1 MKTTRHALPMQKTS
15 GGEVIDTRPPD
26 IEDWLNSLPY
36 VDFERTSALLEEATA
51 ATNKVDIKPAIR
63 LELVALYNRPYQY
76 YVDTQ
81 IKLGS
86 RHTLQSI
93 ELMVRQIAVLSR
105 IAANLA
111 NACKLIAGEGVGH
124 KTLWGRFKPYQVGML
139 QAIHYLSHEL
149 IFSYLQYTPAPD
161 KFWREI
167 SKLYQQAEFA
177 GLASAEL
184 KLPEGF
190 GGGGNRTIA
199 EAYKRMAV
207 IALLDPYHLPFGAIW
222 EIYNQLER
230 WSSLSSLEI
239 FKRGCERH
247 GAFAVDLD
255 NAARPAPLEEF
266 DDRNLRETHRII
278 VVRDLEEEINAR
290 LDSMNRNGRTD
301 PDLCIS
307 PHIARQVLM
316 QMGKDLGT
324 PPRRSSP
331 RTASQGNVQLVFG
344 INAIYFHGNGE
355 KDFAAATAE
364 ESEQVVTDNPN
375 NEPQAGALP
384 AQYKAEHWNLMDMGP
399 EGFSV
404 SATAVQGN
412 PIRVGD
418 LVAIRREYIGRAGS
432 SNWSLGDIRWMM
444 KGSVGSNQYRLGIQI
459 IAAEIMPAG
468 LRALTGGTHEIE
480 YRRAIVAGDGL
491 ERGMNNIVCAPG
503 IYQTNREL
511 ELSVNGQTL
520 PAIAAD
526 LVEASNNFEHLII
539 KV

>member
-1 MKTTRHALPMQKTS
+1 MQTTRHALPMQKTS

-36 VDFERTSALLEEATA
+36 VDFARTSALLEEATS
-51 ATNKVDIKPAIR
+51 ATNRVDIKPSVR

-81 IKLGS
+81 TKLGS
-86 RHTLQSI
+86 QHTLQTI

-111 NACKLIAGEGVGH
+111 NACKLIATEGMGH
-124 KTLWGRFKPYQVGML
+124 KTLWDRHKPFQVGIL

-161 KFWREI
+161 KYWREI
-167 SKLYQQAEFA
+167 SKLYQRAELA
-177 GLASAEL
+177 GLATAEL

-190 GGGGNRTIA
+190 SGRGNRTIA

-207 IALLDPYHLPFGAIW
+207 IRLLDPYHLPFGAIW

-230 WSSLSSLEI
+230 WSPLSTIEI

-255 NAARPAPLEEF
+255 NAARPTPLEEF

-278 VVRDLEEEINAR
+278 VVRDLEDEINTR
-290 LDSMNRNGRTD
+290 LDSMNKNGKTD

-307 PHIARQVLM
+307 PYIARQVLT
-316 QMGKDLGT
+316 QMAKDIGT

-331 RTASQGNVQLVFG
+331 RIASQGSVQLVFG
-344 INAIYFHGNGE
+344 LNAIYFHGNGE
-355 KDFAAATAE
+355 KEFAATAE
-364 ESEQVVTDNPN
+364 ASEQVVTDNPGN
-375 NEPQAGALP
+375 APHTGALP
-384 AQYKAEHWNLMDMGP
+384 AQYKTEPWNLMDMGP

-404 SATAVQGN
+404 STTALQGN
-412 PIRVGD
+412 LVRVGD
-418 LVAIRREYIGRAGS
+418 LVAIRRENIGHAEP
-432 SNWSLGDIRWMM
+432 SNWSLGAIRWMM
-444 KGSVGSNQYRLGIQI
+444 KGSAGINQYRLGIQM

-468 LRALTGGTHEIE
+468 LRALTGGTHAVE

-491 ERGMNNIVCAPG
+491 ARGTNNIVSGPG

-511 ELSVNGQTL
+511 ELSVDGRAL
-520 PAIAAD
+520 PAIAVD
-526 LVEASNNFEHLII
+526 LVEASNYFEHLLI